1 METDKNVFLAG
12 LLFDFAL
19 VTKSLHW
26 TVRGNDALPLHEQ
39 LDEFFDDLIG
49 YADRLFE
56 DAFANDDDVSFDA
69 ELKSPANLIST
80 AEVITFLKSTI
91 ERVIGVAEEEGVDK
105 GRRGTA
111 NIVDDV
117 AEGLTNWLYLFKLY
131 DTP

>member
-1 METDKNVFLAG
+1 MEEKNIALAG

-19 VTKSLHW
+19 VTKALHW

-39 LDEFFDDLIG
+39 LDELFDDLIS

-56 DAFANDDDVSFDA
+56 DAFANDDNVSFDA
-69 ELKSPANLIST
+69 SLKSPANLIST
-80 AEVITFLKSTI
+80 EEVITFLKSTLA
-91 ERVIGVAEEEGVDK
+91 RVIEVTEQEGVDK